1 MKTTIHII
9 IVILLALLMPA
20 LASANVYENRVKEAL
35 ENISQKA
42 KISNIGLTYSANT
55 DPETGG
61 IDGELRVVMF
71 KLGSRDIYLID
82 QAVSVYQQINVDSRD
97 GEVPYL
103 YTLWFNSDNKDR
115 TYSGI
120 NLYYSHDNSILVGTD
135 ADNCY
140 TVGFYLSEN
149 TDYRHTYTLEWNDT
163 EGDSIKGRIIT
174 TFGPIKGK
182 ASSNGLRLNALGNIN
197 GHILTPGYIPD
208 IDTDNFDKWIEQLQT
223 DMEEYHIKDPE
234 AYQKDLEK
242 YQATIEKALAA
253 KEKAQAAK
261 EKAQAAKEKAQA
273 AKENVLDEAS
283 VIKGKVTDEK
293 GEPLIGAMVASVDKS
308 YGTATDYNGEF
319 SLSLPNYVKLIKVSY
334 VGYQTQ
340 VLSVE
345 PNMIISMTPGM
356 SDDNELS
363 DLFLRVPKKDK
374 SLMPSKPDAKDWMK
388 KLLFYLDKIQHDGS
402 DSRYIYLSKLYEL
415 CKDTEGLDQQDLKIG
430 MQQLASVYKQLK
442 EKKKLK
448 ENELLF
454 LESMVDILENKTKS
468 IHSWNPD

>member
-1 MKTTIHII
+1 MKTTSHII
-9 IVILLALLMPA
+9 IVMLFALLMPA

-61 IDGELRVVMF
+61 TDGELRVVKF
-71 KLGSRDIYLID
+71 KLGSRDMYLID
-82 QAVSVYQQINVDSRD
+82 QAVSVYQQINDDSRD

-103 YTLWFNSDNKDR
+103 YTLWFNSGNKDR

-140 TVGFYLSEN
+140 TVGFFLSEN

-163 EGDSIKGRIIT
+163 EGDSLRGRIIT

-182 ASSNGLRLNALGNIN
+182 RSSNGSKLEPLRFSLS
-197 GHILTPGYIPD
+197 
-208 IDTDNFDKWIEQLQT
+208 TDSYDKFIEQMQSGI
-223 DMEEYHIKDPE
+223 EEYHE
-234 AYQKDLEK
+234 GMEK
-242 YQATIEKALAA
+242 YKAAIQ
-253 KEKAQAAK
+253 KVKGT
-261 EKAQAAKEKAQA
+261 
-273 AKENVLDEAS
+273 S
-283 VIKGKVTDEK
+283 VVKGKVIDEN
-293 GEPLIGAMVASVDKS
+293 GEPLIGATVASVDKG
-308 YGTATDYNGEF
+308 YGTTTDVNGEF
-319 SLSLPNYVKLIKVSY
+319 SLNLPNYVSHIKVSY
-334 VGYQTQ
+334 VGYQDK
-340 VLSVE
+340 VLTVE
-345 PNMIISMTPGM
+345 PYM
-356 SDDNELS
+356 SITMGTDELTGTEGNDLS
-363 DLFLRVPKKDK
+363 DLFLRVPRDK
-374 SLMPSKPDAKDWMK
+374 SLTPSKPDAKDWMK
-388 KLLFYLDKIQHDGS
+388 KLLFYLDKLQHEGS
-402 DSRYIYLSKLYEL
+402 DSRYLYLTKLYEL
-415 CKDTEGLDQQDLKIG
+415 CKDTDCLDQTDLKIA

-454 LESMVDILENKTKS
+454 LESMVDLLENKTKS

>member
-1 MKTTIHII
+1 MKTTSHII
-9 IVILLALLMPA
+9 IVTLIALLMPA
-20 LASANVYENRVKEAL
+20 MASANVYENRVKEAL

-42 KISNIGLTYSANT
+42 KISNIGLTYSTNT
-55 DPETGG
+55 DPETGQR
-61 IDGELRVVMF
+61 DGELRVVMF
-71 KLGSRDIYLID
+71 KLGSRDFHLID
-82 QAVSVYQQINVDSRD
+82 QAVSVYQQINDDSRD

-149 TDYRHTYTLEWNDT
+149 TNYRHTYTLEWNDT
-163 EGDSIKGRIIT
+163 EGDSLKGRIIT
-174 TFGPIKGK
+174 TFGPIKAK
-182 ASSNGLRLNALGNIN
+182 ATSNGSKL
-197 GHILTPGYIPD
+197 IPFSFSLD
-208 IDTDNFDKWIEQLQT
+208 SKLEPFNFSLDSDSYDKFIEQMLAGA
-223 DMEEYHIKDPE
+223 DD
-234 AYQKDLEK
+234 YQKDLDAYQKNKEAFQKAMEK
-242 YQATIEKALAA
+242 YL
-253 KEKAQAAK
+253 
-261 EKAQAAKEKAQA
+261 AAKEKAQA
-273 AKENVLDEAS
+273 AKENVLDNAS
-283 VIKGKVTDEK
+283 VIKGKVTDEN
-293 GEPLIGAMVASVDKS
+293 GEPLSGALVASVDKS

-334 VGYQTQ
+334 VGYKTQ

-345 PNMIISMTPGM
+345 PNMIISMIPGK

-374 SLMPSKPDAKDWMK
+374 SLTPSKPDAKDWMK
-388 KLLFYLDKIQHDGS
+388 KLLFYVEKIQQSGD
-402 DSRYIYLSKLYEL
+402 RYLYLSKLYEL
-415 CKDTEGLDQQDLKIG
+415 CKDTDGLDQTDLKIG

-454 LESMVDILENKTKS
+454 LESMVDLLQNKIK
-468 IHSWNPD
+468 N

>member
-1 MKTTIHII
+1 MKTTSHII
-9 IVILLALLMPA
+9 ITTLIALLMPA
-20 LASANVYENRVKEAL
+20 MASANVYENRVKEAL

-42 KISNIGLTYSANT
+42 KISNIGLTYSTNT
-55 DPETGG
+55 DPETGQR
-61 IDGELRVVMF
+61 DGELRVVMF

-82 QAVSVYQQINVDSRD
+82 QAVSVYQQINDDSRD

-120 NLYYSHDNSILVGTD
+120 NLYYSHDNSILVGTE

-163 EGDSIKGRIIT
+163 EGDSLKGRIIT
-174 TFGPIKGK
+174 TFGPIKAK
-182 ASSNGLRLNALGNIN
+182 ATSNGSKL
-197 GHILTPGYIPD
+197 IPFSFSLD
-208 IDTDNFDKWIEQLQT
+208 SKLEPFNFSLDSDSYDKFIEQMLAGA
-223 DMEEYHIKDPE
+223 DD
-234 AYQKDLEK
+234 YQKDLDAYQKNKEAFQKAMEK
-242 YQATIEKALAA
+242 YL
-253 KEKAQAAK
+253 
-261 EKAQAAKEKAQA
+261 AAKEKAQA
-273 AKENVLDEAS
+273 AKENVLDNAS
-283 VIKGKVTDEK
+283 VITGKVTDEN
-293 GEPLIGAMVASVDKS
+293 GEPLSGALVASVDKS

-334 VGYQTQ
+334 VGYKTQ

-345 PNMIISMTPGM
+345 PNMIISMIPGK

-374 SLMPSKPDAKDWMK
+374 SLTPSKPDAKDWMK
-388 KLLFYLDKIQHDGS
+388 KLLFYVEKIQQSGD
-402 DSRYIYLSKLYEL
+402 RYLYLSKLYEL
-415 CKDTEGLDQQDLKIG
+415 CKNTDGLDQTDLKIG

-454 LESMVDILENKTKS
+454 LESMVDLLQSKTK
-468 IHSWNPD
+468 N

>member
-1 MKTTIHII
+1 MKTTSHII
-9 IVILLALLMPA
+9 ITTLIALLMPA
-20 LASANVYENRVKEAL
+20 MASANVYENRVKEAL

-42 KISNIGLTYSANT
+42 KISNIGLTYSTNT
-55 DPETGG
+55 DPETGQR
-61 IDGELRVVMF
+61 DGELRVVMF

-82 QAVSVYQQINVDSRD
+82 QAVSVYQQINDDSRD

-120 NLYYSHDNSILVGTD
+120 NLYYSHDNSILVGTE

-163 EGDSIKGRIIT
+163 EGDSLKGRIIT
-174 TFGPIKGK
+174 TFGPIKAK
-182 ASSNGLRLNALGNIN
+182 ATSNGSKL
-197 GHILTPGYIPD
+197 IPFSFSLD
-208 IDTDNFDKWIEQLQT
+208 SKLEPFNFSLDSDSYDKFIEQMLAGA
-223 DMEEYHIKDPE
+223 DD
-234 AYQKDLEK
+234 YQKDLDAYQKNKEAFQKAMEK
-242 YQATIEKALAA
+242 YLAA
-253 KEKAQAAK
+253 KEKT
-261 EKAQAAKEKAQA
+261 QA
-273 AKENVLDEAS
+273 AKENVLDNAS
-283 VIKGKVTDEK
+283 VITGKVTDEN
-293 GEPLIGAMVASVDKS
+293 GEPLSGALVASVDKS

-334 VGYQTQ
+334 VGYKTQ

-345 PNMIISMTPGM
+345 PNMIISMIPGK

-374 SLMPSKPDAKDWMK
+374 SLTPSKPDAKDWMK
-388 KLLFYLDKIQHDGS
+388 KLLFYVEKIQQSGD
-402 DSRYIYLSKLYEL
+402 RYLYLSKLYEL
-415 CKDTEGLDQQDLKIG
+415 CKNTDGLDQTDLKIG

-454 LESMVDILENKTKS
+454 LESMVDLLQSKTK
-468 IHSWNPD
+468 N